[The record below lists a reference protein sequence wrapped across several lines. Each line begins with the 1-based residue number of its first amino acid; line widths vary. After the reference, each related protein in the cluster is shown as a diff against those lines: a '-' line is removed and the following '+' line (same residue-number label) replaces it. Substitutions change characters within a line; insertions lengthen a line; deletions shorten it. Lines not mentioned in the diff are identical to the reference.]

1 MRRMK
6 VLALSLLPGIVAPLL
21 IASTSPGKNN
31 HSVDQL
37 TIAMTP
43 SKEIAVPHIK
53 QDIEAKDVDH
63 ALWANAVTVPI
74 ANYWSGEVAPSTRH
88 ATAQLLWS
96 DQALYVRYKGQQN
109 EPLVISNQ
117 PKTDVKTLGLW
128 DRDVA
133 EIFVGPNPDEPERYY
148 EFEVAPTG
156 EWVDLGI
163 RQLAD
168 RRETNWDFK
177 SGMTAYG
184 RIDKGSVLMAMRIP
198 WKGIGYA
205 PKRGQRLRANLF
217 RCIGSGENRGYLAWS
232 PTRTAQ
238 PNFHVPSALGWLVLN

>member
-1 MRRMK
+1 MRRTK
-6 VLALSLLPGIVAPLL
+6 ILAVYLLLGLVAPLL
-21 IASTSPGKNN
+21 ILSSSIVKSN
-31 HSVDQL
+31 HRVDL
-37 TIAMTP
+37 FNIAMTP
-43 SKEIAVPHIK
+43 GKEIAVPHIK
-53 QDIEAKDVDH
+53 RDFEVKDVDH
-63 ALWANAVTVPI
+63 SLWANAVTVPI
-74 ANYWSGEVAPSTRH
+74 AQYWSGEVAPSTRH
-88 ATAQLLWS
+88 ARAQLLWS
-96 DQALYVRYKGQQN
+96 DQALYVRYTGQQN

-128 DRDVA
+128 DRDVV
-133 EIFVGPNPDEPERYY
+133 EIFVGPNPDEAERYY

-168 RRETNWDFK
+168 RRETDWDFK
-177 SGMTAYG
+177 SGMTAFG
-184 RIDKGSVLMAMRIP
+184 RIDKGSVLMAIRIP
-198 WKGIGYA
+198 WKGIGYT